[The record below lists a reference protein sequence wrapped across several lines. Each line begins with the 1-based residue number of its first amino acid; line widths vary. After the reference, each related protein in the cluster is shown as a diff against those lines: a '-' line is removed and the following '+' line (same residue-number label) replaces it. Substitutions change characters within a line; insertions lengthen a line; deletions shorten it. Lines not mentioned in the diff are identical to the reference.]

1 MTISLDE
8 LGLTNPQRADDFAER
23 CAFTKSLTIRF
34 STDILWSSD
43 DPSDRAYDWLAV
55 LMFGEFL
62 ATLETQPYFS
72 IVHVGDA
79 VMAVDFTLKSN
90 ITSTTFTRIMQYG
103 AALLAFQT
111 EGTATCHFAATDIMD
126 YEATILDF
134 QDDIQNHV
142 ATFTDLA
149 AMYVAEFIA
158 GQQADGE
165 PANEYTMLLSSW
177 VQSNSSTRVS
187 A

>member
-8 LGLTNPQRADDFAER
+8 LGLTNPLCADEFAER
-23 CAFTKSLTIRF
+23 CAFTKSLTIRI

-43 DPSDRAYDWLAV
+43 DRSERAYDWLAV

-62 ATLETQPYFS
+62 ATLETQPSYQ
-72 IVHVGDA
+72 IVHVEEQI
-79 VMAVDFTLKSN
+79 MALDFTLKAN
-90 ITSTTFTRIMQYG
+90 ITATTLTSIMQYG

-126 YEATILDF
+126 YEATILGF
-134 QDDIQNHV
+134 QDDIQNRV
-142 ATFTDLA
+142 AIFNDLA
-149 AMYVAEFIA
+149 ARYAAEFIA
-158 GQQADGE
+158 GQKADSE
-165 PANEYTMLLSSW
+165 PENEYIVILSRW
-177 VQSNSSTRVS
+177 VQSEISTRAS

>member
-8 LGLTNPQRADDFAER
+8 LGLTNPLSAEEFAER
-23 CAFTKSLTIRF
+23 CAFTKSLTIRI

-43 DPSDRAYDWLAV
+43 DRSERAYDWLAV

-62 ATLETQPYFS
+62 ATLETQPSYR
-72 IVHVGDA
+72 IMQVEEQI
-79 VMAVDFTLKSN
+79 MALDFTLHAN
-90 ITSTTFTRIMQYG
+90 ITATTLISVMKYG

-111 EGTATCHFAATDIMD
+111 EGRATCHFAPTDVMD
-126 YEATILDF
+126 YEETILDF
-134 QDDIQNHV
+134 QDDIQNRV
-142 ATFTDLA
+142 ATFNDLA
-149 AMYVAEFIA
+149 ARYAAEFIA

-165 PANEYTMLLSSW
+165 PANAYTILLSNW
-177 VQSNSSTRVS
+177 VQSNSSTRAS